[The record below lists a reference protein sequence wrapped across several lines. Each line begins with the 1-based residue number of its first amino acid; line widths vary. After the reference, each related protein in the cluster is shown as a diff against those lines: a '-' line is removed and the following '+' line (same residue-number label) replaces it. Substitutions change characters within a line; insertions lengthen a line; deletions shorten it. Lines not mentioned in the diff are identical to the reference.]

1 LGAAGY
7 LLWQT
12 LFFVKTEV
20 LDRKFLDE
28 HADYLTS
35 LRCLA
40 SDHKNGMNK
49 LVLSATRRIG
59 VVGKT
64 EFFDPSTAKTKLI
77 FMMSQLIYTALIM
90 LLMPVIYSNYI
101 VTTLCVIFIAWSGIY
116 NGSSYY
122 IDVFSQRYN
131 LQFEKSASASA
142 CTAASTA
149 SAELSTAASTASAE
163 LCGAS
168 SEEEKLKAS

>member
-1 LGAAGY
+1 MHFGP
-7 LLWQT
+7 
-12 LFFVKTEV
+12 LFGR
-20 LDRKFLDE
+20 DRC
-28 HADYLTS
+28 
-35 LRCLA
+35 RR
-40 SDHKNGMNK
+40 NK

-142 CTAASTA
+142 WPS
-149 SAELSTAASTASAE
+149 L
-163 LCGAS
+163 LF
-168 SEEEKLKAS
+168 